1 MAIVLMGILQIFVP
15 WYSLSN
21 AVKGENNTR
30 VKVDDF
36 LLWQKTLR
44 QIIEERDRWAG
55 PRSQPPRPALPISFS
70 FSWYRLQ
77 SLDRD
82 EKEEEEKLREL
93 YILKAF
99 PSPVSP
105 PTRFGAC
112 IGNVYKFKIFVFN
125 KGPAFTFWSRFYI
138 LVEHLKRKLPLFK
151 LRNFSNPTQVS
162 NSKRRHSVLYTDAYN
177 ITSSHWPPFVGL
189 HQQCSVCVLY
199 VRG

>member
-1 MAIVLMGILQIFVP
+1 MCHDIPYLVHWLE
-15 WYSLSN
+15 
-21 AVKGENNTR
+21 KNNTT

-36 LLWQKTLR
+36 LLRQKTLR

-70 FSWYRLQ
+70 FSWCRLQ

-82 EKEEEEKLREL
+82 EKEEEEKLSEL
-93 YILKAF
+93 HILRAF